1 MENKYYTPAIE
12 DLRVGYECEH
22 TTDTLTFKV
31 NNTDEI
37 IKDKLYSHDVVNY
50 LKWIIENNHEISEFI
65 RTPYLT
71 KEQIEAEGWK
81 SKTEYTGKF
90 RFVFEKGNSW
100 LAWNPEEN
108 MMTIMPIDPSKE
120 FYEHNV
126 RYAGGCPSINEFR
139 QICKLL
145 DS

>member
-1 MENKYYTPAIE
+1 MENNYYTPE
-12 DLRVGYECEH
+12 LSDLHLGYECEVKVGEGWEK
-22 TTDTLTFKV
+22 TNLTDSIQFPHVELR
-31 NNTDEI
+31 
-37 IKDKLYSHDVVNY
+37 LSQGR
-50 LKWIIENNHEISEFI
+50 L

-108 MMTIMPIDPSKE
+108 MMTIVPIDPSKE

-126 RYAGGCPSINEFR
+126 RYAGSCPSINEFR
-139 QICKLL
+139 KITKLL
-145 DS
+145 RITG